1 MEVWWCVACCLEKNL
16 EASSLWDWKV
26 SGKAGVR
33 TIDGASNASEK
44 VIHIGLIMLFG
55 AVFGDVF
62 FSSRQS
68 AARPPA
74 V

>member
-1 MEVWWCVACCLEKNL
+1 LEKNL

-55 AVFGDVF
+55 A
-62 FSSRQS
+62 
-68 AARPPA
+68 PA